1 MNLPPTVWRLLL
13 TPPAQGSWNMA
24 VDEAI
29 LEFSRRVEQ
38 PTTLRLY
45 AWTPPCLSLGYGQ
58 SYTDID
64 LDRLTS
70 YGWDVVRRPTGGRA
84 ILHTDELT
92 YAVIGSQEDPLLTGG
107 VLESYQRLSN
117 ALLEALKR
125 MEITADAVAKN
136 VAITE
141 NMMDN
146 PVCFEVPSNY
156 EITFKGKKLIGSA
169 QARRKNTVLQHGS
182 LPLSGDLTRIVQVL
196 RYPNDSSRTE
206 AAERLL
212 SHATTVESV
221 LGFRGDWWIAS
232 QAMISAFSSILGLKL
247 IPGGLTPSEGR
258 RALELYEQKYNH
270 PSWTEKS

>member
-1 MNLPPTVWRLLL
+1 
-13 TPPAQGSWNMA
+13 MA

-258 RALELYEQKYNH
+258 RAWELYEQKYNH